1 MKAIVQDRFGP
12 PEALRFEDV
21 DPPRIGAGDVLVRV
35 HAAAL
40 NPYDW
45 HVLRGDPRIA
55 RLMGIGLFRPRNRI
69 AGADVAGVVDAV
81 GADVRGLRP
90 GDEVLGFARGS
101 FAEYAAADAARVVP
115 KPATLAFEQAAA
127 VAMAGQ
133 TALRAI
139 RDVGRVRAGQRV
151 LINGAAG
158 GVGHC
163 AVQIAVA
170 LGAEVTGVCRPGN
183 ADLVRRLGAAHVV
196 DHTTEDFSDGRRH
209 YDVVLDN
216 VGNRSLRDLRRAI
229 TPSGTLVLN
238 GGGSPGKVVGAVGRI
253 AAAAVLDLFAGQ
265 RIRPLLDT
273 WDRRH
278 LLAVTELV
286 AAGQL
291 TPVVDRTY
299 PLSAVA
305 EGLRHIETGHAR
317 GKSVV
322 TVR

>member
-12 PEALRFEDV
+12 PEMLRFADV
-21 DPPRIGAGDVLVRV
+21 DVPRIGAADVLVRV

-55 RLMGIGLFRPRNRI
+55 RLMGIGLTRPRNRI

-115 KPATLAFEQAAA
+115 KPATLTFEHAAA

-170 LGAEVTGVCRPGN
+170 FGAEVTGVCRPGN
-183 ADLVRRLGAAHVV
+183 AELVRRLGAAHVV
-196 DHTTEDFSDGRRH
+196 DHTTEDFADGRRH

-238 GGGSPGKVVGAVGRI
+238 GGGSPGKVVGAVGRV
-253 AAAAVLDLFAGQ
+253 AAAAVLDLLAGQ

-286 AAGQL
+286 AAEEL
-291 TPVVDRTY
+291 APVVDRTY
-299 PLSAVA
+299 PLASVA